1 MSIHNKPTPWDVVRA
16 VEILRDMGFC
26 MLLPNNAIGNKLKQV
41 TVDEA
46 SEIVN
51 FSKSWVRA
59 HMEEFPNASRA
70 PGGDVRIPISD
81 IEAALDRWRKV
92 YQSGKSSEI
101 AAA

>member
-1 MSIHNKPTPWDVVRA
+1 M
-16 VEILRDMGFC
+16 
-26 MLLPNNAIGNKLKQV
+26 MLPDNAAGNRLKQV

-59 HMEEFPNASRA
+59 HMDEFPNAVRA
-70 PGGDVRIPISD
+70 PGGDVRIPLSD

-92 YQSGKSSEI
+92 YQAGKSNEMSV
-101 AAA
+101 A